1 MLSNTYVPNDSHAF
15 LVTLDRKMCWAN
27 YGRCWGDK
35 GELNLIAKQKS
46 YQEWLLEFCP
56 PNNYFKCM
64 LDAITDSQL
73 VWLDDNVTCERVQRI
88 YYDTENPRVELD
100 IFPVNYI
107 GIFDNVSHLNQF
119 ENKCVGCKRY
129 ERNCSL
135 LQKAKE
141 GKIQKDI
148 K

>member
-1 MLSNTYVPNDSHAF
+1 
-15 LVTLDRKMCWAN
+15 
-27 YGRCWGDK
+27 
-35 GELNLIAKQKS
+35 
-46 YQEWLLEFCP
+46 
-56 PNNYFKCM
+56 M

-148 K
+148 INLNCKKFSPKQQNNI